1 MKDLTALRF
10 LQIILEDNS
19 ELQSI
24 IGSEISYLRSQ
35 LEDTSIRPELSSRE
49 FSAVARQYP
58 RFVQVSE
65 TSITIR
71 NGRELKKVL
80 EKKLVFSQDV
90 ELNKRVVAIWKRIK
104 ES

>member
-1 MKDLTALRF
+1 MKDLTVLRF
-10 LQIILEDNS
+10 LQIILEDNPK
-19 ELQSI
+19 LRSI

-35 LEDTSIRPELSSRE
+35 LEDSAIQPELSSRE
-49 FSAVARQYP
+49 FCAVARQYP
-58 RFVQVSE
+58 RYVQVSE

-80 EKKLVFSQDV
+80 ERKLVFSQDV
-90 ELNKRVVAIWKRIK
+90 EMNKKVVAIWKRRK